1 MVDRRDSVRTTRY
14 AERVREV
21 HIRIAQPMQ
30 LMPTHVGNGSG
41 VRESDNVPL
50 EDPQPFR
57 LAMLEASREEELH
70 SQTDPDERTPGPN
83 VGAQTLRV
91 PF

>member
-1 MVDRRDSVRTTRY
+1 MLDRRDSVRTTRHT
-14 AERVREV
+14 ERVREV
-21 HIRIAQPMQ
+21 RVRIAEPLQ
-30 LMPTHVGNGSG
+30 LMPTHVGNRSG

-57 LAMLEASREEELH
+57 LTVLEASREEKLH
-70 SQTDPDERTPGPN
+70 AQTDPDEWTPGPN